1 MLNDP
6 SRGNGGTLI
15 VQSASVPP
23 PVPDP
28 NSTTPVRG
36 IPVYDKRAPKVTP
49 QLVLAVEQYNRLVR
63 MLQAGESLKMTVDLG
78 VAWPKGDPEGLK
90 TSRGKTRTQFKE
102 RNPMASGKN
111 GTGTS
116 RPRGTHHG
124 AGGFV

>member
-78 VAWPKGDPEGLK
+78 VAWQDVYSMGYK
-90 TSRGKTRTQFKE
+90 TIAGI
-102 RNPMASGKN
+102 
-111 GTGTS
+111 TGTHIKDEI
-116 RPRGTHHG
+116 GLLCGHMG
-124 AGGFV
+124 AWHYRTGGNGKR